1 MGQVSEE
8 MSLGP
13 PSGRP
18 GYNLDDYIK
27 ERDPYEEGDQRI
39 ARKRNREK
47 NKVRV
52 LSYKNKCKP
61 SPWTKIEEHC

>member
-61 SPWTKIEEHC
+61 SPWTEIEEHC